1 MIRILW
7 KHISKYR
14 KKQFLLILIIMVL
27 ASIAE
32 VVSIGLVVPL
42 LSALNSPEQ
51 VYQYGSVQPILQ
63 MVGITNSAQLIF
75 FITIAF
81 ITVSIL
87 SGVIRLALL
96 YTMTKLSFLTG
107 AELNNNI
114 YQRTLYQEYSVHI
127 SRNSSEI
134 INGLITKTS
143 TVVNGII
150 FPILTII
157 SSLIMFVGI
166 MSILLFINFEVAIIS
181 FLVFGL
187 LYSLVM
193 LRTQQKLKKNGHRIA
208 VSTNKMVKTLQEG
221 FGGIRDILI
230 GNNQQFYCQIY
241 KDVDMEFRKASAD
254 NIFITSSPKYVMES
268 MGMVLIALLA
278 YVMSQQ
284 DGGLTAIIP
293 VLGALALGA
302 QRLIPVMQQ
311 LFNSY
316 GLIKGSEA
324 SFRDIIMLLE
334 QPIPSHVTKKLEKP
348 INFDKCIDIK
358 NLSFRYKENTHWV
371 LNNIN
376 LKIKKGSCVGFVGQ
390 TGSGKSTLL
399 DIIMGLLTPTD
410 GCVLVDG
417 NLVDHKN
424 IKLWQDHI
432 AHVPQDVYLS
442 DNSIEENI
450 AFGIPKSKINHSMVK
465 LAAKQSRISEL
476 IEGWESGYQTQVGE
490 LGVRISG
497 GQKQRIGIARAL
509 YQQADVL
516 VFDEATSAL
525 DYKTETEVMKEIG
538 LLKED
543 LTILIVA
550 HRVGTLEGCDQVFEL
565 LHGET
570 KQLK

>member
-1 MIRILW
+1 MIRTLW

-42 LSALNSPEQ
+42 LSALSSPEQ
-51 VYQYGSVQPILQ
+51 VYQYESVQPILQ
-63 MVGITNSAQLIF
+63 MAGITNSAQLIF

-87 SGVIRLALL
+87 SGVIRLVLL

-157 SSLIMFVGI
+157 SSLIIFVGI

-181 FLVFGL
+181 FLVFGF

-254 NIFITSSPKYVMES
+254 NLFITGSPKYVMES
-268 MGMVLIALLA
+268 MGMVLIAVLA

-311 LFNSY
+311 LYNAY
-316 GLIKGSEA
+316 GEIRGAEA

-334 QPIPSHVTKKLEKP
+334 QPLPSHATKKLEKP

-424 IKLWQDHI
+424 IRLWQDHI

-490 LGVRISG
+490 LGARISG
-497 GQKQRIGIARAL
+497 GQKQRVGIARAL
-509 YQQADVL
+509 YQQADIL

-538 LLKED
+538 ILKED

-550 HRVGTLEGCDQVFEL
+550 HRVEALEGCDQVFKL

>member
-51 VYQYGSVQPILQ
+51 VYQYESVQPILQ

-114 YQRTLYQEYSVHI
+114 YQRTLNQEYSVHI

-254 NIFITSSPKYVMES
+254 NIVITSSPKYVMES
-268 MGMVLIALLA
+268 MGMVLIAVLA

-311 LFNSY
+311 LFSAY
-316 GLIKGSEA
+316 GGIKGAEA

-334 QPIPSHVTKKLEKP
+334 QPLPSHVTKKLEKP

>member
-1 MIRILW
+1 MIRTLW

-14 KKQFLLILIIMVL
+14 KMQFLLILIIMVL

-268 MGMVLIALLA
+268 MGMVLIAVLA

-334 QPIPSHVTKKLEKP
+334 QPLPSHVTKKLEKP

-476 IEGWESGYQTQVGE
+476 IEGWESGYQTHVGE